1 MDSLEKLEARIG
13 EVDGK
18 EEQEGREGEQGWLFK
33 RATIR

>member
-18 EEQEGREGEQGWLFK
+18 EEQEGRESKDGCLSG
-33 RATIR
+33 RR